1 MSADAQ
7 SHPGC
12 IFCKIIAGELPCR
25 KVYEDDELLAFHDI
39 APWAPVHFLIVPKEH
54 VESMMH
60 VQEAQQALLGRMM
73 LLAPRLAMEQGCNPY
88 PDGGFRIMVNTGL
101 EGGQEVAHLHL
112 HVMGGARPWQ
122 KGRIN

>member
-7 SHPGC
+7 SHLGC

-101 EGGQEVAHLHL
+101 EGGQEVAHLHF
-112 HVMGGARPWQ
+112 HVMGGARPWK